1 MEMTGQS
8 QSKVMPVLVLT
19 VGGVLLLGLTF
30 MGYYGVVL
38 LGERFLKNGNPQ
50 DFPMDQV
57 RFYTM
62 VGVWVLYLLLTRVLK
77 SDLLKS
83 LLLISPLTML
93 LVVVVLRYYMKPFIA
108 LAIALLLFASAV
120 SVLRVRKKSWM
131 YYYAV
136 TFSLIIALFYAW
148 PR

>member
-1 MEMTGQS
+1 MTGQS
-8 QSKVMPVLVLT
+8 KSKVMPVLVLT

-50 DFPMDQV
+50 DFPMDQM

-62 VGVWVLYLLLTRVLK
+62 VGVWVLYFLLTRVLK

-108 LAIALLLFASAV
+108 LAIALVLFASAV
-120 SVLRVRKKSWM
+120 SVLRVWKKNWM